1 MYLARILLRTSFVC
15 ALGLFTVG
23 CGSSSDL
30 TRTTKSPNDS
40 LPSPKTISYT
50 PQPGLHINEF
60 LASNLNTA
68 MDPDYFA
75 FSDWIEIYNNSDITK
90 NIGGYYLSDDTDKPT
105 KWQFPAD
112 TTIAPHGYLI
122 VWADKKDKKK
132 KALHTNFK
140 LSSKKEH
147 LIFSDPNGTVIDS
160 FSFKNQTADVSALHS
175 DQGILYMN
183 PTPDSA
189 NSQTYTTN
197 KRTEKPTF
205 SKESGFYNGSFT
217 LSFEAPTDAT
227 IHYTTDGSIPTEKS
241 PIYTNPITISHT
253 TTINAIAIKKDHFPS
268 QMVTHTFLENVESK
282 LPVVSLTVD
291 PTYLYD
297 KMVGIYVDGENGKV
311 IKGCNH
317 DDNTPHNF
325 GQKWKRPS
333 TIEYFD
339 ASHKEQ
345 FTIGADIAISGEC
358 SRFNK
363 KKSFK
368 FNLDS
373 KYGTKSLRYNFY
385 PDKQIDKIKDFK
397 IRAGNRGYEIGDILA
412 AKIVSDGK
420 LDIDYQSYQ
429 TVKMFMNGEYWGVY
443 NIREK
448 KSENFIKNNHP
459 EVDIDNLDI
468 IKNGKEAKEGTVDAY
483 KELAKAKTPQEMSQL
498 VDVDNFIDY
507 VALEIYSGNE
517 DWSYSNTRAWRERK
531 PGAKWRWMLDDL
543 DEGFIHYVIQSDNL
557 NGSGDDTVGIRSE
570 HHELSHIFNTL
581 MQDPAIKARFKNRFN
596 QLLDTTFSP
605 ENITRL
611 ATEIFNEREPYMPDE
626 EPAKWFIGSEGYNN
640 ITHDYPSYKQNL
652 FKFARERRD
661 IVRAQLQKF

>member
-1 MYLARILLRTSFVC
+1 MYLGRTLLQTSLLF
-15 ALGLFTVG
+15 ALSLSMVG

-30 TRTTKSPNDS
+30 TQSTSSSKNHSPA
-40 LPSPKTISYT
+40 PKPTSYT
-50 PQPGLHINEF
+50 PQPGVHINEF

-68 MDPDYFA
+68 MDPDYYA
-75 FSDWIEIYNNSDITK
+75 FSDWIELYNNSDTTQ
-90 NIGGYYLSDDTDKPT
+90 NISGYYLSDDTDNPT
-105 KWQFPAD
+105 KWQFPAN

-147 LIFSDPNGTVIDS
+147 LLFSDPNGTTIDN
-160 FSFKNQTADVSALHS
+160 FSFKDQTADISALHS
-175 DQGILYMN
+175 TQGILYMS
-183 PTPDSA
+183 PTPGKA
-189 NSQTYTTN
+189 NTQTYTTN
-197 KRTEKPTF
+197 KRSTVPTF
-205 SKESGFYNGSFT
+205 SKEGGFYNDSFT
-217 LSFEAPTDAT
+217 LSLEAPSNTR
-227 IHYTTDGSIPTEKS
+227 IYYTTDGSIPNSSSQTYSS
-241 PIYTNPITISHT
+241 PITVSKNM
-253 TTINAIAIKKDHFPS
+253 TINAVAVEEGLFPS
-268 QMVTHTFLENVESK
+268 RMVTHTYLENVESK

-297 KMVGIYVDGENGKV
+297 NRVGIYVDGTNGKV
-311 IKGCNH
+311 IKGCKH
-317 DDNTPHNF
+317 DDSTPHNF
-325 GQKWKRPS
+325 GQKWKRPA
-333 TIEYFD
+333 TVDYFD
-339 ASHKEQ
+339 ASHNEQ

-358 SRFNK
+358 SRFYK

-373 KYGTKSLRYNFY
+373 KYGTKSLHYNFY

-420 LDIDYQSYQ
+420 LNIDYQSYQ

-448 KSENFIKNNHP
+448 KSKNFIKNNYP
-459 EVDIDNLDI
+459 DVDTDNLDI
-468 IKNGKEAKEGTVDAY
+468 IKNGKIVKEGTLDAY
-483 KELAKAKTPQEMSQL
+483 KELAKANTPQKMSQL

-507 VALEIYSGNE
+507 AILEIYSGNE

-543 DEGFIHYVIQSDNL
+543 DEGFINYTIHTDNL
-557 NGSGDDTVGIRSE
+557 NGSDGIRSDD
-570 HHELSHIFNTL
+570 HELSHIFNTL

-605 ENITRL
+605 ENMTRL
-611 ATEIFNEREPYMPDE
+611 ATEIFNEREPYMPNQ
-626 EPAKWFIGSEGYNN
+626 EPAKWFIGSEGYD
-640 ITHDYPSYKQNL
+640 TLPHDYPKYKQNL
-652 FKFARERRD
+652 FTFAQQRRD
-661 IVRAQLQKF
+661 IVRAQLQNF